1 MAPLER
7 GIQGNSAPS
16 CALSERKPVHEAL
29 DEFEP
34 LRNFFPAMVEKGPA
48 APTKAFAAISTYKAL
63 SLTVSAVFLQL
74 LMSRNADRRAD
85 LTG

>member
-1 MAPLER
+1 
-7 GIQGNSAPS
+7 
-16 CALSERKPVHEAL
+16 
-29 DEFEP
+29 
-34 LRNFFPAMVEKGPA
+34 MVEKGPA

>member
-29 DEFEP
+29 DVFEP
-34 LRNFFPAMVEKGPA
+34 LRNFFLAMVEKGLA

-74 LMSRNADRRAD
+74 LMSCSADRRAD